1 MTDAPERIY
10 AWAYRDGDRML
21 ASCICAVSPCG
32 PFQTEYVRADLATPL
47 DDPRVKALVE
57 AGTEL
62 HDKAVEKHQRH
73 RSDIWPVIRKLRAAL
88 SALEENQ

>member
-1 MTDAPERIY
+1 MAIA
-10 AWAYRDGDRML
+10 AWN
-21 ASCICAVSPCG
+21 
-32 PFQTEYVRADLATPL
+32 TRANLATPL

-88 SALEENQ
+88 LALEENK